1 MILEKLR
8 SLIADQLGVDSS
20 NITMD
25 TNFVEDLD
33 ADSIDIMELM
43 MAVEETFDVGEVEET
58 ALESLKT
65 VGDVV
70 GYISDRL

>member
-1 MILEKLR
+1 MVFEKLR
-8 SLIADQLGVDSS
+8 KLMAEQFSISEDD
-20 NITMD
+20 ITMD

-43 MAVEETFDVGEVEET
+43 MAVEETFDVGEVEAT

-70 GYISDRL
+70 GHISDRL

>member
-1 MILEKLR
+1 MVFEKLR
-8 SLIADQLGVDSS
+8 KLMADQFSISEDD
-20 NITMD
+20 ITMD

>member
-1 MILEKLR
+1 MVFEKLR
-8 SLIADQLGVDSS
+8 KLMADQFSISEDD
-20 NITMD
+20 ITMD

-43 MAVEETFDVGEVEET
+43 MAVEETFDVGEVEEA
-58 ALESLKT
+58 ALEALKT

>member
-1 MILEKLR
+1 MVFEKLR
-8 SLIADQLGVDSS
+8 KLMADQFSISADD
-20 NITMD
+20 ITMD

-65 VGDVV
+65 VGYVV

>member
-1 MILEKLR
+1 MVFEKLR
-8 SLIADQLGVDSS
+8 KLMADQFSVEEDA
-20 NITMD
+20 ITMD
-25 TNFVEDLD
+25 TSFVEDLD
-33 ADSIDIMELM
+33 ADSIDLMELM
-43 MAVEETFDVGEVEET
+43 MAVEETFDIGEVEEN

>member
-1 MILEKLR
+1 MVFEKLR
-8 SLIADQLGVDSS
+8 KLMADQFSVEEDV
-20 NITMD
+20 ITMD

-33 ADSIDIMELM
+33 ADSIDLMELM
-43 MAVEETFDVGEVEET
+43 MAVEETFDIGEVEEN

>member
-1 MILEKLR
+1 MVFEKLR
-8 SLIADQLGVDSS
+8 KLMADQFSISEDD
-20 NITMD
+20 ITMD

-43 MAVEETFDVGEVEET
+43 MAVEET

>member
-1 MILEKLR
+1 MVFEKLKR
-8 SLIADQLGVDSS
+8 LMADQFSINEDS
-20 NITMD
+20 ITMD

-58 ALESLKT
+58 ALETLKT